1 MGKAPSKA
9 AATDTGGEPRMLL
22 LDQVT
27 FSLLIPA
34 NVPARRRSKLL
45 EHYPKVAELVE
56 ADLRK
61 FTGVGELVVQVEQ

>member
-1 MGKAPSKA
+1 MVKAPSKA
-9 AATDTGGEPRMLL
+9 AVTDPGGEPTMLL

-45 EHYPKVAELVE
+45 EHYPEVAELVE
-56 ADLRK
+56 ADLRA
-61 FTGVGELVVQVEQ
+61 FTGVHELVVQVEQ